1 MSPVIYRLITCLVL
15 WLFFCGAAVQADEG
29 APVVMLAGFES
40 RVTASDITLTHFDI
54 NQKELLSMINTAVST
69 ELAGDPRY
77 AFYDNDATIARA
89 RMDEA
94 ALIND
99 LGQGRLIPSLQAN
112 ADYLIFGY
120 LTNLS
125 EVKAQTGALGLNGK
139 AKTVHLEI
147 SMRVMDAHTGAI
159 VFATTA
165 DSRRKSQLVY
175 HAILQR
181 NDTGQKDAVREA
193 VNIAAQNLATQFKQ
207 AV

>member
-1 MSPVIYRLITCLVL
+1 
-15 WLFFCGAAVQADEG
+15 
-29 APVVMLAGFES
+29 
-40 RVTASDITLTHFDI
+40 
-54 NQKELLSMINTAVST
+54 MINTAVST

>member
-15 WLFFCGAAVQADEG
+15 WLFFCGVAVQADEG
-29 APVVMLAGFES
+29 EPVVMLAGFES

-77 AFYDNDATIARA
+77 AFYDNDTTIARA